1 MEDALSDWR
10 DEGGK
15 NNIFDLLWQS
25 LIPYSFSCVFV
36 CLVAPLFLACALRI
50 LTLEGCLQEIFL
62 HTHQKRK
69 KKFPFYRRNQRDP
82 RDVLAVLDCLSRL
95 IPPMTGHHV
104 TSSAKKHLETQTDR
118 KCMAKIKS

>member
-62 HTHQKRK
+62 HTHHQKRK
-69 KKFPFYRRNQRDP
+69 KKVSFLSEKSTRPKRRP
-82 RDVLAVLDCLSRL
+82 RGA
-95 IPPMTGHHV
+95 
-104 TSSAKKHLETQTDR
+104 
-118 KCMAKIKS
+118 